1 MKFNRFLECY
11 LHSVLLFWHPTH
23 KPKKQP
29 YGSTNHGPLLN
40 CFFYCFF
47 VLWYVCFFVLVCEL
61 DAKAKGQKVDSIAK
75 IVCVFSMF
83 LKFLPDISKTQW
95 KKTTNQWRS
104 MKGGPMSTSTQPH
117 LTDIIQVCMFC

>member
-61 DAKAKGQKVDSIAK
+61 DAKAKGQKADSIAK

-83 LKFLPDISKTQW
+83 LKFLPNISKTQW